1 MIYPTNL
8 TDSQWQ
14 AIKHLLPTKIQQR
27 KRKHSIRAIVNAI
40 LYVVKGGISW
50 RMMPNDL
57 PDWRLVYY
65 YFCRWAK
72 LGLVQDIHDKLV
84 AQVRLQAGRQAS
96 PSLGLID
103 SQSVKT
109 MSITNLKGFDG
120 NKKLTG
126 RKRFIIVDVLG
137 LVLALRLTSA
147 NVGERAGALLLFTAL
162 GQRFARLKAILADQ
176 GFDGVDFLATVKAT
190 YQLTIEVVCGVLG
203 VKGFQ
208 ILPKRWIVER
218 TFGWWAFHRRL
229 AKDYEVKESH
239 AESVIY
245 WTMIRLMARRVRE
258 TKS

>member
-1 MIYPTNL
+1 MIYPTDL

-14 AIKHLLPTKIQQR
+14 AIKLLLPLKIWQR
-27 KRKHSIRAIVNAI
+27 KRKYSIRTIINAI
-40 LYVVKGGISW
+40 LYVVKGGIQW

-65 YFCRWAK
+65 YFRQWSSQ
-72 LGLVQDIHDKLV
+72 GLVQQIHDQLV
-84 AQVRLQAGRQAS
+84 TKVRLQAGREAS

-109 MSITNLKGFDG
+109 MSVTPLKGYDG

-147 NVGERAGALLLFTAL
+147 NIGERAGALLLFRVL
-162 GQRFARLKAILADQ
+162 GQRFTRLKTILADQ
-176 GFDGVDFLATVKAT
+176 GFTGVDFLATAKAT
-190 YQLTIEVVCGVLG
+190 YQLTVDVVCGVLG

-208 ILPKRWIVER
+208 VLPKRWIVER

-239 AESVIY
+239 AEAIIY
-245 WTMIRLMARRVRE
+245 WTMIRLMSRRIRE
-258 TKS
+258 TQS

>member
-1 MIYPTNL
+1 MIYSTDLTN
-8 TDSQWQ
+8 SQWQ
-14 AIKHLLPTKIQQR
+14 AIKLLLPVKIWKR
-27 KRKHSIRAIVNAI
+27 KRKQSIRAIINGI

-50 RMMPNDL
+50 RMMPTDL

-65 YFCRWAK
+65 YFRQWAK
-72 LGLVQDIHDKLV
+72 QGLVQKIHDQLV
-84 AQVRLQAGRQAS
+84 TKVRLQAGRQAS

-109 MSITNLKGFDG
+109 MSVTTLKGYDG

-137 LVLALRLTSA
+137 LVLALRLSSA

-162 GQRFARLKAILADQ
+162 GQRFTRLKTILADQ
-176 GFDGVDFLATVKAT
+176 GFDGVNFLTSVKAT
-190 YQLTIEVVCGVLG
+190 YQLSVDVVCGVLG
-203 VKGFQ
+203 MKGFQ
-208 ILPKRWIVER
+208 LLPKRWIVER

-239 AESVIY
+239 AEAIIY
-245 WTMIRLMARRVRE
+245 WTMIRIMSRKIRE

>member
-1 MIYPTNL
+1 
-8 TDSQWQ
+8 
-14 AIKHLLPTKIQQR
+14 
-27 KRKHSIRAIVNAI
+27 
-40 LYVVKGGISW
+40 
-50 RMMPNDL
+50 MMPTDL

-65 YFCRWAK
+65 YFRQWAK
-72 LGLVQDIHDKLV
+72 QGLVQKIHDQLV
-84 AQVRLQAGRQAS
+84 TKVRLQAGREAS

-109 MSITNLKGFDG
+109 MSITTLKGYDG

-126 RKRFIIVDVLG
+126 RKRFIVVDVLG

-162 GQRFARLKAILADQ
+162 GQRFTRLKTILADQ
-176 GFDGVDFLATVKAT
+176 GFDGVDFLTTVKAT
-190 YQLTIEVVCGVLG
+190 YQLTVNVVCGVLG

-239 AESVIY
+239 AEAVIY
-245 WTMIRLMARRVRE
+245 WTMIRLMSRKIRE

>member
-1 MIYPTNL
+1 MIYPTDL

-14 AIKHLLPTKIQQR
+14 AIKLLLPAKIWQR
-27 KRKHSIRAIVNAI
+27 KRKQSLRAIINGI

-50 RMMPNDL
+50 RMMPHDL

-65 YFCRWAK
+65 YFRQWASQ
-72 LGLVQDIHDKLV
+72 GLVQQIHDQLV
-84 AQVRLQAGRQAS
+84 TKVRLQAGREAS

-109 MSITNLKGFDG
+109 MSVTTLKGYDG

-126 RKRFIIVDVLG
+126 RKRFVIVDVMG

-147 NVGERAGALLLFTAL
+147 NIGERAGALLLFTAL
-162 GQRFARLKAILADQ
+162 GQRFTRLKTLLADQ
-176 GFDGVDFLATVKAT
+176 GFDGVAFLATVKAT
-190 YQLTIEVVCGVLG
+190 YQLSVEVVCGVLG

-208 ILPKRWIVER
+208 VLPKRWIVER

-239 AESVIY
+239 AEAVIY
-245 WTMIRLMARRVRE
+245 WTMIRLMARKIRE

>member
-8 TDSQWQ
+8 TDAQWQ
-14 AIKHLLPTKIQQR
+14 AIKLLLPAQIWQR
-27 KRKHSIRAIVNAI
+27 KRKHTIRTIFNAI
-40 LYVVKGGISW
+40 LYVVKGGIQW

-65 YFCRWAK
+65 YFRRWSSQ
-72 LGLVQDIHDKLV
+72 GLVQQIHDQLV
-84 AQVRLQAGRQAS
+84 TKVRLQAGREAS

-109 MSITNLKGFDG
+109 MSVTTLKGYDG

-147 NVGERAGALLLFTAL
+147 NIGERAGALLLFKML
-162 GQRFARLKAILADQ
+162 GQRFSRLKTILADQ
-176 GFDGVDFLATVKAT
+176 GFDGVDFLSTVKAT
-190 YQLTIEVVCGVLG
+190 FQLSVNVVCGVLG
-203 VKGFQ
+203 VKGFHV
-208 ILPKRWIVER
+208 LPKRWIVER

-229 AKDYEVKESH
+229 AKDYEVKEAH
-239 AESVIY
+239 AEAVIY
-245 WTMIRLMARRVRE
+245 WTMIRLMSRRIRE

>member
-14 AIKHLLPTKIQQR
+14 AIKLLLPPKIGQR
-27 KRKHSIRAIVNAI
+27 KRKHTIRAIINGI
-40 LYVVKGGISW
+40 LYVVKGGITW
-50 RMMPNDL
+50 RMMPIDL
-57 PDWRLVYY
+57 PDWPLVYY
-65 YFCRWAK
+65 YFCQWSK
-72 LGLVQDIHDKLV
+72 QGLVQEIHDNLV
-84 AQVRLQAGRQAS
+84 TKIRLQAGREAS

-103 SQSVKT
+103 SQSIKT
-109 MSITNLKGFDG
+109 MSATTLKGYDG

-126 RKRFIIVDVLG
+126 RKRFIVVDVLG

-162 GQRFARLKAILADQ
+162 GQRFTRLKTILADQ
-176 GFDGVDFLATVKAT
+176 GFDGVAFLTTVKAT
-190 YQLTIEVVCGVLG
+190 YHLTVEVVCGVLG

-208 ILPKRWIVER
+208 VVPKRWIVER

-239 AESVIY
+239 AEAVIY
-245 WTMIRLMARRVRE
+245 WTMIRLMSRKIRE

>member
-1 MIYPTNL
+1 MIYSTNL
-8 TDSQWQ
+8 TNSQWQ
-14 AIKHLLPTKIQQR
+14 AIKDLLPTKIWQR
-27 KRKHSIRAIVNAI
+27 KRKHSIRAIINAI
-40 LYVVKGGISW
+40 LYVIKGGISW

-65 YFCRWAK
+65 YFCQWSQQ
-72 LGLVQDIHDKLV
+72 GLVQQIHDKLV
-84 AQVRLQAGRQAS
+84 TKVRLQAGREPS

-109 MSITNLKGFDG
+109 MSVTTLKGYDG

-162 GQRFARLKAILADQ
+162 GQRFTRLKTILADQ
-176 GFDGVDFLATVKAT
+176 GFDGINFLATVKAT
-190 YQLTIEVVCGVLG
+190 YQLTVDVVCGVLG

-208 ILPKRWIVER
+208 VVPKRWIVER

-229 AKDYEVKESH
+229 AKDYEVKDSH

-245 WTMIRLMARRVRE
+245 WTMIRLMSRKIRE

>member
-1 MIYPTNL
+1 MIYPTDL

-14 AIKHLLPTKIQQR
+14 AIKVLLPAKIRQR
-27 KRKHSIRAIVNAI
+27 KRKQSIRAIINGI

-50 RMMPNDL
+50 RMMPTDL

-65 YFCRWAK
+65 YFRQWVK
-72 LGLVQDIHDKLV
+72 QGLVQQIHDKLV
-84 AQVRLQAGRQAS
+84 TKVRLQAGREAS

-109 MSITNLKGFDG
+109 MSMTTLKGYDG
-120 NKKLTG
+120 NKRLTG

-147 NVGERAGALLLFTAL
+147 NVGERAGGLLLFTAL
-162 GQRFARLKAILADQ
+162 GQRFARLKTILADQ
-176 GFDGVDFLATVKAT
+176 GFDGVRFLATVRAT
-190 YQLTIEVVCGVLG
+190 YQLSVNVVYGVLG
-203 VKGFQ
+203 VSGFQ
-208 ILPKRWIVER
+208 VLPKRWVVER

-229 AKDYEVKESH
+229 AKDYEVKETH
-239 AESVIY
+239 AEAIIY
-245 WTMIRLMARRVRE
+245 WTMIRLMARRIRE